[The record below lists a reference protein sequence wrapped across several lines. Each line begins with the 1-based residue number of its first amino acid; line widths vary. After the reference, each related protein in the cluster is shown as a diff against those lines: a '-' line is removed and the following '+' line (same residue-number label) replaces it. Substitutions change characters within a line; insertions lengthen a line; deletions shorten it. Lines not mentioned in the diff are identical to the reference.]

1 MGRFQEELRT
11 INFILAFQRHLSGR
25 LQARRIG
32 DNGRPGS
39 PHQAD
44 CQGVPMAEGVQ
55 RRANDRLAV
64 PCHHLL
70 RDT

>member
-1 MGRFQEELRT
+1 MGRLREELRT
-11 INFILAFQRHLSGR
+11 INFILAFQRHLSSR
-25 LQARRIG
+25 LQAGLIG

-39 PHQAD
+39 SHQAD
-44 CQGVPMAEGVQ
+44 CQGVPMAIGA
-55 RRANDRLAV
+55 RRGANDRLAV